1 MTDIKTIENKFAEL
15 VDVISSQIEHGT
27 RDEFEERDFEKFRP
41 YITNWCTLI
50 DAIDEDN
57 EEGYSELW
65 EEIEFSLPG

>member
-15 VDVISSQIEHGT
+15 VDVISSQIERGT

-41 YITNWCTLI
+41 YITNWGTLI
-50 DAIDEDN
+50 AAIDEDN